1 MTGSGIGA
9 ETFGIGTEA
18 VTCGD
23 CAVKRSKFGK
33 VKRSKLGKENFG
45 KDNEK
50 RSRLGKELAVAAP
63 MTANADKDTTIA
75 GIRLEAACC
84 GASGGLS
91 PCVSLSGVSATC
103 VPLRV
108 SPIARFL
115 LAADQQHKKRAVA
128 WTIRR
133 RLSRDCPTQI
143 RLKSW
148 AYMVNDQLLSAL
160 SRVSRSAAG
169 LPAPLLLMPEVQTT
183 CSTGCM
189 SMAKVSRNFDVMM

>member
-23 CAVKRSKFGK
+23 CATKRSKFGK

-63 MTANADKDTTIA
+63 MTAKADKDTTIA
-75 GIRLEAACC
+75 GSRLDAPCG

-108 SPIARFL
+108 SPLARFL
-115 LAADQQHKKRAVA
+115 LAADQQHKKEPSRGRSGDDSRAIA
-128 WTIRR
+128 PPKFSLNHGLIWLTI
-133 RLSRDCPTQI
+133 SYSQP
-143 RLKSW
+143 
-148 AYMVNDQLLSAL
+148 
-160 SRVSRSAAG
+160 SRVLAD
-169 LPAPLLLMPEVQTT
+169 LPPVADPSP
-183 CSTGCM
+183 SD
-189 SMAKVSRNFDVMM
+189 A